1 MANHMQSFG
10 AVYPT
15 SVWLFASRSILTLMP
30 RSTWRDRHQSED
42 ELHDP
47 STMAPL
53 DQPVLFTSHLF
64 S

>member
-10 AVYPT
+10 AVCPT
-15 SVWLFASRSILTLMP
+15 SLWLFASRSILTLMP
-30 RSTWRDRHQSED
+30 RSTRRDRHQSED

-47 STMAPL
+47 STVAPL
-53 DQPVLFTSHLF
+53 DQPVLLASPLF